1 MRKQQMRREENLNPE
16 SASQF
21 SGRNAC
27 IAVLGKKKILH
38 GAWFSNTIHTQR
50 EERNVNGVTK

>member
-27 IAVLGKKKILH
+27 IAVLGKKKKFCTGHGLAILYTH
-38 GAWFSNTIHTQR
+38 R
-50 EERNVNGVTK
+50 ERKEM